1 MYFHWKMTGLTCDD
15 VSTLVCLHKN
25 KNKNK
30 NKNKTKKKQREYAT
44 LTIDI
49 LLNGQLHCT

>member
-1 MYFHWKMTGLTCDD
+1 MIGLTCDD
-15 VSTLVCLHKN
+15 VSTLVCLH
-25 KNKNK
+25 KNK